1 VRLLKKRGAEG
12 TWYRGVVT
20 LGVVGVV
27 AAALLI
33 SPAGAHLGKFGHLK
47 AHIKKIAKKVA
58 KQEAATAVGNLA
70 QGEIYTRTFTVDAV
84 GFLPQP
90 LPFVQV
96 PGMGQVELLGCF
108 GTNPYSIR
116 VRVLSNDDSQ
126 PFFAVGT
133 VEGSEPP
140 AGFGPAPVVD
150 QTAGSFS
157 AGGGEPLIAAG
168 GNTFGTVGHW
178 EYSLWRGSGDNIA
191 GAHVSVDGFNDKTQC
206 HVTAEVHVI

>member
-1 VRLLKKRGAEG
+1 MRG
-12 TWYRGVVT
+12 TWIRGTVT
-20 LGVVGVV
+20 LGVIGVL
-27 AAALLI
+27 AAAMLI

-47 AHIKKIAKKVA
+47 SHIKKIAKKVA
-58 KQEAATAVGNLA
+58 QKEAQTAVANLA

-90 LPFVQV
+90 PAFVEV
-96 PGMGQVELLGCF
+96 PTMGRIELLGCF

-116 VRVLSNDDSQ
+116 VRILSNDDSQ
-126 PFFAVGT
+126 PFVGVGT

-140 AGFGPAPVVD
+140 TGVGPAPVVD
-150 QTAGSFS
+150 QVAGMFS
-157 AGGGEPLIAAG
+157 SGGGSPLIAEG

-178 EYSLWRGSGDNIA
+178 EASIWRGAGDNIS

-206 HVTAEVHVI
+206 HVSAEVHAI